1 MYTYYI
7 MFYISFF
14 LYWSG
19 NFVCDT
25 MKVLLE
31 ESIYSTKSD
40 ISNKYIKDLTYVL
53 VAISEQQQVATEFP
67 GVSSPGGN
75 SLMDQSFLNK
85 CLRL

>member
-1 MYTYYI
+1 
-7 MFYISFF
+7 
-14 LYWSG
+14 
-19 NFVCDT
+19 

-31 ESIYSTKSD
+31 GSIYSTKSD
-40 ISNKYIKDLTYVL
+40 ISNKYIKDLPYVL

-67 GVSSPGGN
+67 GVSSPGGD